1 MRCRMPKSDQ
11 GVDPSRYQIIP
22 RTLIFV
28 TKGEQVL
35 LLKGAATKRIW
46 AGKYNGIGGHI
57 EQGEDAAG
65 AARRELLEETGLR
78 VDDLR
83 LCGTLIVDA
92 SPGVGIGIFIF
103 RARYSGGDLIESTE
117 GKLEWH
123 SVDGLDNLRLVEDLP
138 VLLPRVIALRPDS
151 APFSARSFYDE
162 QGQLQVIF
170 FFF

>member
-1 MRCRMPKSDQ
+1 MPISDQ
-11 GVDPSRYQIIP
+11 GVDRSRYQLIP

-28 TKGEQVL
+28 TRGAQVL
-35 LLKGAATKRIW
+35 LLKGAETKRLW

-57 EQGEDAAG
+57 EQGEDAVG

-83 LCGTLIVDA
+83 LCGTLILDA
-92 SPGVGIGIFIF
+92 SPGVGIGIYIF
-103 RARYSGGDLIESTE
+103 RARYSGGDLKESPE

-123 SVDGLDNLRLVEDLP
+123 SMDDMDHLQLVEDLP
-138 VLLPRVIALRPDS
+138 VLLPRAMAMQPDA

-162 QGQLQVIF
+162 HGRLQVVF
-170 FFF
+170 AG